1 MMFRNFIKKIIKDKR
16 MYLPVLEMHIVD
28 HCNLKCKGCS
38 HFSNIADEYYVS
50 VEDFRNSLLLASK
63 HFRIHSFALM
73 GGEPFLHPEIK
84 QLIGE
89 ARKILPSARIVISS
103 NGMLVDKLGDD
114 VWGELI
120 KNEVFINVSKYPVN
134 SPYFSDILD
143 KIAYSNV
150 LGQVVVKNY
159 FRKYINI
166 KGDSIRY
173 MTYDQCYM
181 KHCVTIKGNNI
192 YKCPFSLYVKYFNKK
207 FNTQIPVSSGL
218 DLTKTNQKEIKKFLT
233 SPVETCQFCTFEE
246 DKLSLYKWGVE
257 EAKKEDWI
265 VY

>member
-1 MMFRNFIKKIIKDKR
+1 MMFRNFIKKIVKDKR

-143 KIAYSNV
+143 KIIETIRQRSIMEDKVNTLTAQGKFESIVMACAPLMAFIILYLLDRQLMEPLVTTV
-150 LGQVVVKNY
+150 LGWAAIFVVLVLE
-159 FRKYINI
+159 
-166 KGDSIRY
+166 
-173 MTYDQCYM
+173 
-181 KHCVTIKGNNI
+181 TIG
-192 YKCPFSLYVKYFNKK
+192 YLF
-207 FNTQIPVSSGL
+207 
-218 DLTKTNQKEIKKFLT
+218 IKKIVT
-233 SPVETCQFCTFEE
+233 VE
-246 DKLSLYKWGVE
+246 
-257 EAKKEDWI
+257 I
-265 VY
+265 